1 MGTLRYAVL
10 GLLNRKDM
18 TGYELTREF
27 NSSLAEFW
35 SARHSQIY
43 PELRRLA
50 EEGLVTYE
58 VETSGT
64 ALEKKRYSITPEGR
78 RAFLAW
84 ERKPQKPK
92 PTPKDEFRLQLF
104 FSDSLKADEREALL
118 RDQLRIRRERLEHLE
133 SNEAELVAGRATEE
147 LAGAEQSD
155 YLVLLGAIER
165 ERAACRWLERC
176 LELCG

>member
-43 PELRRLA
+43 PELRSLA
-50 EEGLVTYE
+50 DEGLVTYE

-64 ALEKKRYSITPEGR
+64 ALEKKRYSITAEGR
-78 RAFLAW
+78 RAFMAW
-84 ERKPQKPK
+84 ERKPQKPR
-92 PTPKDEFRLQLF
+92 PAPKDEFRLQLF
-104 FSDSLKADEREALL
+104 FSDCLKPIERATLLSDEL
-118 RDQLRIRRERLEHLE
+118 QIHTERLEHLE
-133 SNEAELVAGRATEE
+133 QNETELLHGRNDSD
-147 LAGAEQSD
+147 LKGAEQSD

-165 ERAACRWLERC
+165 ERAVCHWLKRC
-176 LELCG
+176 LELCA

>member
-43 PELRRLA
+43 PELRSLA
-50 EEGLVTYE
+50 EEGLVIYE

-64 ALEKKRYSITPEGR
+64 ALEKKRYSITAEGR
-78 RAFLAW
+78 RAFMAW
-84 ERKPQKPK
+84 EKKPQKPK

-104 FSDSLKADEREALL
+104 FSDSLKPAERAVLL
-118 RDQLRIRRERLEHLE
+118 DDQLRVHAERLAHLE
-133 SNEAELVAGRATEE
+133 KNEADLLAGRDAAA
-147 LAGAEQSD
+147 LKGAEQSD
-155 YLVLLGAIER
+155 YLVLLGALER
-165 ERAACRWLERC
+165 ERASCRWLEKC
-176 LELCG
+176 LELSN